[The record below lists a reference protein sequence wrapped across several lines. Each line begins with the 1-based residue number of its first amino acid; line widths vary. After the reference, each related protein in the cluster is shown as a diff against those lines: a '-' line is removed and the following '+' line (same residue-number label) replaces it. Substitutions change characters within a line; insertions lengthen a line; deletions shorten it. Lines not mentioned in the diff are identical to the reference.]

1 VLKQQNWVAV
11 CKQQNKSICSAAI
24 FRKWVHSHT
33 STQRTK
39 GLSTLVKHKPTE
51 ICSNYATA
59 TMLQDSV
66 STFLTPE
73 VTFQS

>member
-11 CKQQNKSICSAAI
+11 CKQQSKSICSAAI
-24 FRKWVHSHT
+24 FLKWVHSGT
-33 STQRTK
+33 STQRIN
-39 GLSTLVKHKPTE
+39 GLSSLVKHKPTE

-66 STFLTPE
+66 NTFLTHE